1 MIWFL
6 GSAACLVCTGF
17 IVRSILQPQT
27 IDISAASKDLAL
39 YKDQLREVDS
49 DLARGVLSETESE
62 SARLEISRRIL
73 AADKRAQMETLANPA
88 PSIINKLLAAFVILT
103 VLTGSLGIY
112 ANLGEPNLPD
122 RPLVAR
128 LAAAQEAR
136 AQRLSQEDA
145 EVQVPDEKINIPED
159 YLKLVKRLREA
170 IKKRPNDEQGLR
182 LLALHEFRI
191 GKYRAARKAHTR
203 IMKVVG
209 DKVTA
214 KDYIDFAEVMIFAT
228 NGYVSPEA
236 EITLS
241 QALKL
246 KPNDGRT
253 RYYSGLAMAQNGRAD
268 VAYRLWEGLL
278 KEGPQD
284 AAWIPLIKSQIDDV
298 ARLAGINMS
307 NQPLPG
313 PTTDQINAASEM
325 TKEDRKKMIRGMV
338 AGLGER
344 LATNG
349 GTMNEWARLIRALGA
364 LGETARA
371 SEIWNEAKDVFS
383 DNPKALN
390 LLLEAAQAAEISQ

>member
-88 PSIINKLLAAFVILT
+88 PSIVNKLLAAFVILT

-112 ANLGEPNLPD
+112 ANLGKPNLPD

-349 GTMNEWARLIRALGA
+349 GTMNEWARLIRALGV

>member
-159 YLKLVKRLREA
+159 YLKLVKKLRET

-325 TKEDRKKMIRGMV
+325 TKEGRKKMIRGMV

-349 GTMNEWARLIRALGA
+349 GTMNEWARLIRALGV

>member
-88 PSIINKLLAAFVILT
+88 PSIVNKLLAAFVILT

-112 ANLGEPNLPD
+112 ANLGKPNLPD

-159 YLKLVKRLREA
+159 YLKLVKKLREA

-214 KDYIDFAEVMIFAT
+214 KDYIDFAEVMILAT

-307 NQPLPG
+307 NQPRPG

-349 GTMNEWARLIRALGA
+349 GTMNEWARLIRALGV

>member
-325 TKEDRKKMIRGMV
+325 TKEGRKKMIRGMV

-349 GTMNEWARLIRALGA
+349 GTMNEWARLIRALGV

-371 SEIWNEAKDVFS
+371 SEIWNEAKDVFG

>member
-159 YLKLVKRLREA
+159 YLKLVKKLREA

-325 TKEDRKKMIRGMV
+325 TKEGRKKMIRGMV
-338 AGLGER
+338 SGLGER

-349 GTMNEWARLIRALGA
+349 GTMNEWARLIRALGV

>member
-159 YLKLVKRLREA
+159 YLKLVKKLREA

-325 TKEDRKKMIRGMV
+325 TKEDRKKMIQGMV

-349 GTMNEWARLIRALGA
+349 GTMNEWARLIRALGV

>member
-88 PSIINKLLAAFVILT
+88 PSIVNKLLAAFVILT

-159 YLKLVKRLREA
+159 YLKLVKKLREA

-284 AAWIPLIKSQIDDV
+284 AAWIPLIKSQIGDV

-349 GTMNEWARLIRALGA
+349 GTMNEWARLIRALGV

-371 SEIWNEAKDVFS
+371 SEIWNEAKDVFG

>member
-325 TKEDRKKMIRGMV
+325 TKEGRKKMIRGMV

-349 GTMNEWARLIRALGA
+349 GTMNEWARLIRALGV

-383 DNPKALN
+383 NNPKALN

>member
-88 PSIINKLLAAFVILT
+88 PSIVNKLLAAFVILT

-325 TKEDRKKMIRGMV
+325 TKEGRKKMIRGMV

-349 GTMNEWARLIRALGA
+349 GTMNEWARLIRALGV

-371 SEIWNEAKDVFS
+371 SEIWNEAKDVFG

>member
-6 GSAACLVCTGF
+6 GSAACFICTVF

-349 GTMNEWARLIRALGA
+349 GTMNEWARLIRALGV

>member
-6 GSAACLVCTGF
+6 GSAACLICTGF

-159 YLKLVKRLREA
+159 YLKLVKKLREA

-325 TKEDRKKMIRGMV
+325 TKEGRKKMIRGMV

-349 GTMNEWARLIRALGA
+349 GTMNEWARLIRALGV

>member
-88 PSIINKLLAAFVILT
+88 PSIVNKLLAAFVILT

-349 GTMNEWARLIRALGA
+349 GTMNEWARLIRALGV

>member
-112 ANLGEPNLPD
+112 ANLGKPNLPD

-159 YLKLVKRLREA
+159 YLKLVKKLREA

-325 TKEDRKKMIRGMV
+325 TKEGRKKMIRGMV

-349 GTMNEWARLIRALGA
+349 GTMNEWARLIRALGV

>member
-103 VLTGSLGIY
+103 VLTGSLSIY

-268 VAYRLWEGLL
+268 VAYRLWEELL

-349 GTMNEWARLIRALGA
+349 GTMNEWARLIRALGV

>member
-159 YLKLVKRLREA
+159 YLKLVKKLREA

-214 KDYIDFAEVMIFAT
+214 KDYIDFAEVMILAT

-268 VAYRLWEGLL
+268 VAYRLWEELL

-338 AGLGER
+338 ASLGER

-349 GTMNEWARLIRALGA
+349 GTMNEWARLIRALGV

>member
-112 ANLGEPNLPD
+112 ANLGKPNLPD

-349 GTMNEWARLIRALGA
+349 GTMNEWARLIRALGV

>member
-338 AGLGER
+338 ASLGER

-349 GTMNEWARLIRALGA
+349 GTMNEWARLIRALGV

>member
-325 TKEDRKKMIRGMV
+325 TKESRKKMIRGMV

-349 GTMNEWARLIRALGA
+349 GTMNEWARLIRALGV

>member
-88 PSIINKLLAAFVILT
+88 PSIVNKLLAAFVILT

-325 TKEDRKKMIRGMV
+325 TKEGRKKMIRGMV

-349 GTMNEWARLIRALGA
+349 GTMNEWARLIRALGV

>member
-6 GSAACLVCTGF
+6 GSAACLICTGF

-325 TKEDRKKMIRGMV
+325 TKEGRKKMIRGMV

-349 GTMNEWARLIRALGA
+349 GTMNEWARLIRALGV

>member
-88 PSIINKLLAAFVILT
+88 PSIVNKLLAAFVILT

-112 ANLGEPNLPD
+112 ANLGKPNLPD

-159 YLKLVKRLREA
+159 YLKLVKKLREA

-325 TKEDRKKMIRGMV
+325 TKEGRKKMIRGMV

-349 GTMNEWARLIRALGA
+349 GTMNEWARLIRALGV

>member
-88 PSIINKLLAAFVILT
+88 PSIVNKLLAAFVILT

-112 ANLGEPNLPD
+112 ANLGKPNLPD

-325 TKEDRKKMIRGMV
+325 TKEGRKKMIRGMV

-349 GTMNEWARLIRALGA
+349 GTMNEWARLIRALGV

>member
-159 YLKLVKRLREA
+159 YLKLVKKLREA

-268 VAYRLWEGLL
+268 VAYRLWEELL

-325 TKEDRKKMIRGMV
+325 TKEGRKKMIRGMV
-338 AGLGER
+338 SGLGER

-349 GTMNEWARLIRALGA
+349 GTMNEWARLIRALGV

>member
-88 PSIINKLLAAFVILT
+88 PSIVNKLLAAFVILT

-112 ANLGEPNLPD
+112 ANLGKPNLPD

-170 IKKRPNDEQGLR
+170 IKERPNDEQGLR

-349 GTMNEWARLIRALGA
+349 GTMNEWARLIRALGV

-383 DNPKALN
+383 DNSKALN

>member
-159 YLKLVKRLREA
+159 YLKLVKKLREA

-349 GTMNEWARLIRALGA
+349 GTMNEWARLIRALGV

-371 SEIWNEAKDVFS
+371 SEIWNEAKDVFG

>member
-6 GSAACLVCTGF
+6 GSAACLICTGF

-159 YLKLVKRLREA
+159 YLKLVKKLREA

-338 AGLGER
+338 ASLGER

-349 GTMNEWARLIRALGA
+349 GTMNEWARLIRALGV

>member
-88 PSIINKLLAAFVILT
+88 PSIVNKLLAAFVILT

-349 GTMNEWARLIRALGA
+349 GTMNEWARLIRALGV

-371 SEIWNEAKDVFS
+371 SEIWNEAKDVFG

>member
-307 NQPLPG
+307 NRPLPG

-349 GTMNEWARLIRALGA
+349 GTMNEWARLIRALGV

>member
-88 PSIINKLLAAFVILT
+88 PSIVNKLLAAFVILT

-159 YLKLVKRLREA
+159 YLKLVKKLREA

-349 GTMNEWARLIRALGA
+349 GTMNEWARLIRALGV

-371 SEIWNEAKDVFS
+371 SEIWNEAKDVFG

>member
-88 PSIINKLLAAFVILT
+88 PSIVNKLLAAFVILT

-112 ANLGEPNLPD
+112 ANLGKPNLPD

-159 YLKLVKRLREA
+159 YLKLVKKLREA

-268 VAYRLWEGLL
+268 VAYRLWEELL

-325 TKEDRKKMIRGMV
+325 TKEGRKKMIRGMV
-338 AGLGER
+338 SGLGER

-349 GTMNEWARLIRALGA
+349 GTMNEWARLIRALGV

>member
-349 GTMNEWARLIRALGA
+349 GTMNEWARLIRALGV

>member
-17 IVRSILQPQT
+17 IVRSILLPQT

-349 GTMNEWARLIRALGA
+349 GTMNEWARLIRALGV

>member
-88 PSIINKLLAAFVILT
+88 PSIVNKLLAAFVILT

-170 IKKRPNDEQGLR
+170 IKKKPNDEQGLR

-349 GTMNEWARLIRALGA
+349 GTMNEWARLIRALGV

-383 DNPKALN
+383 NNPKALN

>member
-103 VLTGSLGIY
+103 VLTGSLSIY

-268 VAYRLWEGLL
+268 VAYRLWEELL

-325 TKEDRKKMIRGMV
+325 TKEGRKKMIRGMV
-338 AGLGER
+338 SGLGER

-349 GTMNEWARLIRALGA
+349 GTMNEWARLIRALGV

>member
-88 PSIINKLLAAFVILT
+88 PSIVNKLLAAFVILT

-159 YLKLVKRLREA
+159 YLKLVKKLREA

-349 GTMNEWARLIRALGA
+349 GTMNEWARLIRALGV

>member
-112 ANLGEPNLPD
+112 ANLGKPNLPD

-325 TKEDRKKMIRGMV
+325 TKEGRKKMIRGMV

-349 GTMNEWARLIRALGA
+349 GTMNEWARLIRALGV

>member
-103 VLTGSLGIY
+103 VLTGSLSIY

-325 TKEDRKKMIRGMV
+325 TKEGRKKMIRGMV

-349 GTMNEWARLIRALGA
+349 GTMNEWARLIRALGV

>member
-88 PSIINKLLAAFVILT
+88 PSIVNKLLAAFVILT

-112 ANLGEPNLPD
+112 AYLGEPNLPD

-159 YLKLVKRLREA
+159 YLKLVKKLREA

-338 AGLGER
+338 ASLGER

-349 GTMNEWARLIRALGA
+349 GTMNEWARLIRALGV